1 MGVTCT
7 ICRVS
12 SSDFE
17 ALGEDELAAR
27 LRYGAPGAQ
36 DLDKAWDGIL
46 WLISEERRERAF
58 MLPDPDLPETQSLMP
73 NDYFDGGE
81 AQIAYAT
88 PSRVTKIAAALG
100 KLDEAAL
107 RSRYDGRAMTEAAV
121 YPEIWDRGEPDALD
135 YLVGHFETLR
145 ETYRAAAAAGDY
157 VLVAIA

>member
-7 ICRVS
+7 ICRVPANEF
-12 SSDFE
+12 D
-17 ALGEDELAAR
+17 ALAEDELAAR
-27 LRYGAPGAQ
+27 LRYGSPGAM

-46 WLISEERRERAF
+46 WLISEERREREH

-73 NDYFDGGE
+73 NDYFDAGE

-100 KLDEAAL
+100 KLDDAAL
-107 RSRYDGRAMTEAAV
+107 RSRYDGRAMAAAAV

-145 ETYRAAAAAGDY
+145 DTYRAAAAAGDY
-157 VLVAIA
+157 VLVHIG